1 MAALTYAQAGVS
13 RAASDRLVERISKL
27 TRATLSRK
35 VKSAVGGYA
44 SLYELDK
51 KRWLA
56 ASTDG
61 VGTKL
66 KLAFWLDEHR
76 TVGIDLVAMSVNDL
90 LCVGAEPLFFLD
102 YFATGKL
109 DPRVAEEVL
118 TGIVEGC
125 RQARCAL
132 VGGETAEMPDFY
144 ATGEYDLAGF
154 AVGALS
160 PRDALPRK
168 DIRPGDALIGVASS
182 GVHSNGFSLVRR
194 LLLQEAQRRGPGAGG
209 GPSERDEE
217 AMPDPRRAREL
228 LTPTRIYV
236 RSLSALIRDRAIKG
250 LAHITGS
257 GFLNVPRI
265 SPKFSYELELPTSSE
280 RPAIFE
286 WIRDSSEL
294 PLEELAQTF
303 NMGIGMVAAVASR
316 DATEVLRRLK
326 RAGEKAWL
334 LGEVVR
340 KRRGAKESE
349 VIVREDDQAVMIS

>member
-1 MAALTYAQAGVS
+1 MAALTYAQAGVD
-13 RAASDRLVERISKL
+13 RDASDRLVERITTL
-27 TRATLSRK
+27 TRSTLNRR

-66 KLAFWLDEHR
+66 KLAFLLDEHH

-109 DPRVAEEVL
+109 DPRVAEQVL

-144 ATGEYDLAGF
+144 SPGEYDLAGF
-154 AVGALS
+154 AVGMLS
-160 PRDALPRK
+160 PKDALPRRS
-168 DIRPGDALIGVASS
+168 IRPGDALVGVGSS

-194 LLLQEAQRRGPGAGG
+194 LLLQEARQPGG
-209 GPSERDEE
+209 GSLTRGREEE
-217 AMPDPRRAREL
+217 ALDPRRAREL
-228 LTPTRIYV
+228 LTPTRIYA
-236 RSLSALIRDRAIKG
+236 RSLAPLIRDGALKG

-257 GFLNVPRI
+257 GFLNVPRL
-265 SPKFSYELELPTSSE
+265 SPKFSYEIELPPGSE
-280 RPAIFE
+280 RPAIFD
-286 WIRDSSEL
+286 WVRDSSGL
-294 PLEELAQTF
+294 PLEELARTF
-303 NMGIGMVAAVASR
+303 NMGIGMVAAVAPQ
-316 DATEVLRRLK
+316 DASAVLRKLK
-326 RAGEKAWL
+326 RAGEKAWI

-340 KRRGAKESE
+340 KRRGARESE
-349 VIVREDDQAVMIS
+349 VLVREDEQAVMIS